1 MNKTELIR
9 DMRSYADGS
18 FINKSRI
25 RKYYHRGKSYTDSM
39 LKDVDY
45 ELNGK
50 TKIYYV
56 PDVVEAFLK
65 NVIRGGV

>member
-1 MNKTELIR
+1 MNKTELIK

-18 FINKSRI
+18 FINKSQI
-25 RKYYHRGKSYTDSM
+25 RKYYHRGKSYTDTM

>member
-1 MNKTELIR
+1 MKKQELIR
-9 DMRSYADGS
+9 DMKSFVDGS
-18 FINKSRI
+18 FINKSQI
-25 RKYYHRGKSYTDSM
+25 RKYYHRGKSYTDTM

-56 PDVVEAFLK
+56 PDVVEAFMQ
-65 NVIRGGV
+65 NVIRGRS